1 MSNIGKWL
9 PQHNRRPRTGRESGS
24 ATVEAALVTPVV
36 FLLIFGVIEF
46 GWALHD
52 KMTVASV
59 GYVGARV
66 ASTQG
71 SDSLAD
77 YQTLR
82 AAAKVAAALP
92 PSKIDYIVVF
102 KASGP
107 TDAVPSACTSGTSQ
121 TGLCNVYVA
130 ADLSAPSTAFG
141 CGTDAKDRFWCPSTR
156 KVAELQSNG
165 GPPDHVG
172 VWVKAR
178 HDSVATVFGSGYTFT
193 DSVVLRIEA
202 RRQ

>member
-1 MSNIGKWL
+1 MSNIGKWFH
-9 PQHNRRPRTGRESGS
+9 QHNRRRCAFRESGS

-36 FLLIFGVIEF
+36 FLLIFGIIEF

-52 KMTVASV
+52 KVTVASV
-59 GYVGARV
+59 GYAAARV

-82 AAAKVAAALP
+82 AVAKVAAALP
-92 PSKIDYIVVF
+92 PSRIDYIVVF

-107 TDAVPSACTSGTSQ
+107 TDAVPSVCTTGTSQ
-121 TGLCNVYVA
+121 DGVCNVYLA
-130 ADLSAPSTAFG
+130 ADLDAPSTAFG
-141 CGTDAKDRFWCPSTR
+141 CGTNAKDRFWCPSTR
-156 KVAELQSNG
+156 KVAELQSSG

-178 HDSVATVFGSGYTFT
+178 HDSIAAVFGSGHTFT